1 MTPAELE
8 AAKADARLLMRAE
21 RAAIEP
27 GDAALKLIENFPLEL
42 AKLSPVAG
50 YWPVGGEVDGRPL
63 LAALAKAGRTVA
75 LPRMESR
82 AGPARFIAWRGAEVL
97 TADAFGVP
105 SPPADGA
112 DLSPRLFLVPLLA
125 FDRAGRRLGQGGGHY
140 DRIISLHR
148 AHGAIAAGLAYAE
161 QEMGQVPAGPRASRL
176 GHHAERSDPLR
187 ARRGAVRRERAISGA
202 HRKPLATATCPK
214 PAGATRGWKPIF
226 GGVRTGGR
234 DTCRSTLSR
243 H

>member
-8 AAKADARLLMRAE
+8 AAKADARMLMRAE

-27 GDAALKLIENFPLEL
+27 RDSALKLIENFPLEL
-42 AKLSPVAG
+42 ARLSPVAG
-50 YWPVGGEVDGRPL
+50 YWPVGGEIDDRPL

-82 AGPARFIAWRGAEVL
+82 NGPARFLAWRGNDIL

-105 SPPADGA
+105 SPPATGA
-112 DLSPRLFLVPLLA
+112 DLAPRLFLVPLLA

-148 AHGAIAAGLAYAE
+148 AHGAIAVGLAYAE
-161 QEMGQVPAGPRASRL
+161 QEMGQVPAGAHDAHLDWVITPKEAIRCAR
-176 GHHAERSDPLR
+176 GEGLR
-187 ARRGAVRRERAISGA
+187 GFSG
-202 HRKPLATATCPK
+202 
-214 PAGATRGWKPIF
+214 
-226 GGVRTGGR
+226 
-234 DTCRSTLSR
+234 
-243 H
+243 